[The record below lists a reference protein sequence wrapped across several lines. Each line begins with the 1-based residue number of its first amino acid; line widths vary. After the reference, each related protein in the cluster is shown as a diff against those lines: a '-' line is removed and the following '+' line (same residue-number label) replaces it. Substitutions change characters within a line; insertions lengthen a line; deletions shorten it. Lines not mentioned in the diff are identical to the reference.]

1 MVINRQRAV
10 RVSTSALE
18 SFLARA
24 RRALRLNGTECAVCL
39 VSDREMA
46 RLNRTFR
53 GKSGP
58 TDVLSFPAVQP
69 AVRARRNSPSRSSG
83 FLTSRHRYLGDIA
96 VAPDVARRNAQRF
109 GRTLEVELRILV
121 LHGIL
126 HLLGYDH
133 ESDHGEMER
142 LEGRL
147 RRRLGLEGNSQPRA
161 GK

>member
-1 MVINRQRAV
+1 
-10 RVSTSALE
+10 
-18 SFLARA
+18 
-24 RRALRLNGTECAVCL
+24 
-39 VSDREMA
+39 
-46 RLNRTFR
+46 
-53 GKSGP
+53 
-58 TDVLSFPAVQP
+58 
-69 AVRARRNSPSRSSG
+69 
-83 FLTSRHRYLGDIA
+83 
-96 VAPDVARRNAQRF
+96 VARRNAQRF